1 MVVTTRHR
9 RRDREFRGS
18 HLCALKEEDS
28 MAIKILKP
36 TLVDTPVVTESGS
49 PLSACHPTRRAE
61 RTTKPPTIEL
71 MNIKQAA
78 SFLGISVSTVRR
90 MQNDRVLSVYRV
102 AGRVMFDLFD
112 LHEYLERR
120 RIYATR

>member
-1 MVVTTRHR
+1 MVLTTSTEDPTARI
-9 RRDREFRGS
+9 RGP
-18 HLCALKEEDS
+18 HLCALKEEES
-28 MAIKILKP
+28 MVVKILKP
-36 TLVDTPVVTESGS
+36 KLVDAPVVTESS
-49 PLSACHPTRRAE
+49 PLPACHPTRRAE

-78 SFLGISVSTVRR
+78 SLLGISVPTVRR